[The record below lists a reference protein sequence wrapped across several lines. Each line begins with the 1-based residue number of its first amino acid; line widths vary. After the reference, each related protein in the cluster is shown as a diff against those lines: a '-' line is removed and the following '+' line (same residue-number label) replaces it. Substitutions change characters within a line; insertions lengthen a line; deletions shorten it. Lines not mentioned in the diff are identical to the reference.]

1 MTVPIQL
8 KIVQWYKD
16 PASFFYDLYHQEP
29 FSYQRRVLSY
39 LPDLQIRRYLLLGAG
54 GTGKSKL
61 LACIALWLGLVYSYY
76 HKKKYDVVIVAGSA
90 EQSRSLYEYSAVP
103 LKENEI
109 FKEVIDG
116 EVLKTITRFKTKS
129 VVRALP
135 LSLKAIQ
142 GKHVPAVII
151 DEAALVDDF
160 TINDTYRIVGG
171 FKDSVIILSG
181 TPMEYTSKFVEMW
194 LDKKTYP
201 DYFDLPPEK
210 RTPTTWARFSWSAM
224 DCPRFTEEEIEEAR
238 RNLSE
243 EQFRIFWEGVPYPV
257 TNTVV
262 PIDDIRKCSIGIH
275 KFDYDPKNRTGK
287 IIFGIDYGF
296 RDLSVIVVAN
306 KIDDRYRILDVI
318 EWNRTKYDNIQDWI
332 EAYAMKYRP
341 DYVFVDLNPK
351 GESQRTV
358 DRLRMRGIMTE
369 AVDLA
374 RELGSL
380 QVRMRTLFEKE
391 KILVPEEFQPLLN
404 ELRLYTWDKRK
415 GDDRVTAL
423 MLSLREI
430 EDQPSV
436 DQIYYKVGRI
446 RRRPLVYY

>member
-1 MTVPIQL
+1 MPVPIQL
-8 KIVQWYKD
+8 KIIQWYKD
-16 PASFFYDLYHQEP
+16 PSSFFRDLYHQEP
-29 FSYQRRVLSY
+29 FPYQARVLSY
-39 LPDLQIRRYLLLGAG
+39 LPDLNLRRILILSAA

-61 LACIALWLGLVYSYY
+61 LACIALWLALVYSYY
-76 HKKKYDVVIVAGSA
+76 HRKKYDVVIVSGSA

-103 LKENEI
+103 LKENDI
-109 FKEVIDG
+109 FDEVIDG

-171 FKDSVIILSG
+171 FEDSLIILSG

-201 DYFDLPPEK
+201 DYFDLSEDK
-210 RTPTTWARFSWSAM
+210 RTPTTWARFTWSAM

-238 RNLSE
+238 RNLTE
-243 EQFRIFWEGVPYPV
+243 EQFRIFWEGIPYPV

-275 KFDYDPKNRTGK
+275 KFRYDPSRKNGK
-287 IIFGIDYGF
+287 VIFGIDYGY

-306 KIDDRYRILDVI
+306 KIDDMYRIIDVA
-318 EWNRTKYDNIQDWI
+318 EWNRTKYENIQDWI
-332 EAYAMKYRP
+332 EAYAMRYRP

-358 DRLRMRGIMTE
+358 DRLRMKGIMIE

-374 RELGSL
+374 KELGTL
-380 QVRMRTLFEKE
+380 QVRMKTLFEKE

-423 MLSLREI
+423 MLSLRDI
-430 EDQPSV
+430 EENRQSTD
-436 DQIYYKVGRI
+436 IYYKVART
-446 RRRPLVYY
+446 RRRPLVLF